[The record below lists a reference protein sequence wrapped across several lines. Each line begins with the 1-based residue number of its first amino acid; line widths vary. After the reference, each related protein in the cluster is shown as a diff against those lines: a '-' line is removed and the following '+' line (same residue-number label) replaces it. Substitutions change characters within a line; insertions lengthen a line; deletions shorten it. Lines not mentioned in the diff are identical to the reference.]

1 MVAQSCLTLWD
12 PWTIQPMELSRPEY
26 WSGQPFP
33 SPRNLPFP
41 GIEPRSPA
49 LQADSLPD
57 EPQGKFK
64 NIGVSSLSLLERI
77 FMNQES
83 NQGLLHCRQILYQ
96 LSYQCFWA
104 PETLKHGHKTSS
116 WLVTNPL
123 ISQQILTV
131 RFPWG
136 GHWLICRIDQ
146 NLDSRL
152 IKVCSQSR

>member
-64 NIGVSSLSLLERI
+64 NIGVNSLSLSSASLWPRNLTRVSCI
-77 FMNQES
+77 AGRFFTN
-83 NQGLLHCRQILYQ
+83 
-96 LSYQCFWA
+96 WA
-104 PETLKHGHKTSS
+104 ISKFQHNCNGFSSS
-116 WLVTNPL
+116 WV
-123 ISQQILTV
+123 
-131 RFPWG
+131 
-136 GHWLICRIDQ
+136 
-146 NLDSRL
+146 
-152 IKVCSQSR
+152 KVSGWVHKIFLKIYENNTRN